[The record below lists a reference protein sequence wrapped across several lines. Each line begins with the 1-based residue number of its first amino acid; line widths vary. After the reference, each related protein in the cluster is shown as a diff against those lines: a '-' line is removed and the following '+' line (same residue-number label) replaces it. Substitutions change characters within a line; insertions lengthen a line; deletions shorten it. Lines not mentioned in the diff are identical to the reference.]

1 MQSNINPI
9 EMAGRSHPADNPS
22 LEAVRQNEWRLLQV
36 YLYYRLLLAVSL
48 LGAYFLSTPK
58 GQQGQSVDQQL
69 YFATSV
75 TYLVLTALGL
85 LIARLRSGKLRTQ
98 VFIIIV
104 IDILAIAI
112 LEYANGQ
119 TSSNLTILLVVTVA
133 AGSILV
139 EGKLATFF
147 AAIATLVVLYRQI
160 YSAFT
165 SGSFSQEDLA
175 QSALIGIACFATSIL
190 AQQIAKRLRESAELA
205 GQQAQDLANL
215 EELNHHIIQRMRTGI
230 VVVNG
235 DNQIVLINDACW
247 KMFGMPRMSDH
258 MQLENVSPQLARQ
271 LDQWRD
277 NPYVRT
283 RPFRSSASGPEVQ
296 TNFTSLET
304 GDDAGALIFVD
315 DNTRMAQQAQQLK
328 LASLGGL
335 TASIAHEI
343 RNPLGAISHA
353 AQLLQES
360 TELNKSDARLAEIIH
375 QHCVRMNKV
384 IENVL
389 QLSRRKQVQPEL
401 LNMQE
406 WLLHFIE
413 EFRSTQNSPVQIEFK
428 ITRPDLSFRIDPSQM
443 GQVLT
448 NLFQNGLRYSEKN
461 TGKRTL
467 RVIADFSIQ
476 TEQPT
481 LDIIDQGPGIPED
494 MRDKVFE
501 PFYTSEKSG
510 TGLGLYIARELCEAN
525 QARLDYIPTKTG
537 CCFRITFSHP
547 ARIVTI

>member
-1 MQSNINPI
+1 MTENILRNGSEQQPLDA
-9 EMAGRSHPADNPS
+9 M
-22 LEAVRQNEWRLLQV
+22 RQNEWRLLQV
-36 YLYYRLLLAVSL
+36 YLYYRLLLSLSL
-48 LGAYFLSTPK
+48 LAAYFFAERKTGLS
-58 GQQGQSVDQQL
+58 GSLDQQL
-69 YFATSV
+69 YFATIA
-75 TYLVLTALGL
+75 TYFVLAILSL
-85 LIARLRSGKLRTQ
+85 LTARLRTGRLGIQ

-104 IDILAIAI
+104 TDIVAIGI

-119 TSSNLTILLVVTVA
+119 ANSNLTILLVVTVA

-139 EGKLATFF
+139 EGKLAIFF
-147 AAIATLVVLYRQI
+147 AAVATLVVLYKQV
-160 YSAFT
+160 YGAVLK
-165 SGSFSQEDLA
+165 GSFSQDELI

-190 AQQIAKRLRESAELA
+190 AQQIARRLRESAELA
-205 GQQAQDLANL
+205 GRQAKDLANL

-235 DNQIVLINDACW
+235 NNEILLLNDACW

-258 MQLENVSPQLARQ
+258 TKLENISPELSQQLA
-271 LDQWRD
+271 QWRS
-277 NPYVRT
+277 NNFVRT
-283 RPFRSSASGPEVQ
+283 RPFRASFTGPEVQ
-296 TNFTSLET
+296 ANFTSLDT
-304 GDDAGALIFVD
+304 GESSNALIFVD

-353 AQLLQES
+353 SQLLQES
-360 TELNKSDARLAEIIH
+360 TDLNKGDARLAEIIH

-389 QLSRRKQVQPEL
+389 QLSRRKAVQPEL
-401 LNMQE
+401 FNMRD
-406 WLLHFIE
+406 WLASFIE
-413 EFRSTQNSPVQIEFK
+413 DFKSTQNEPVDIDF
-428 ITRPDLSFRIDPSQM
+428 RCPRSDLTFRIDPSQM

-448 NLFQNGLRYSEKN
+448 NLFQNGLRYSEKS

-467 RVIADFSIQ
+467 QVVADINIQ

-481 LDIIDQGPGIPED
+481 LDIIDRGPGVAND
-494 MRDKVFE
+494 VRDKIFE

-525 QARLDYIPTKTG
+525 QARLDYIPTKSG
-537 CCFRITFSHP
+537 SCFRITFSHP

>member
-1 MQSNINPI
+1 MTENILRNGSEHQPLDA
-9 EMAGRSHPADNPS
+9 M
-22 LEAVRQNEWRLLQV
+22 RQNEWRLLQV
-36 YLYYRLLLAVSL
+36 YLYYRLLLSLSL
-48 LGAYFLSTPK
+48 LAAYFFAERKSGLS
-58 GQQGQSVDQQL
+58 GSLDQQL
-69 YFATSV
+69 YFATAA
-75 TYLVLTALGL
+75 TYFVLTVLSL
-85 LIARLRSGKLRTQ
+85 LTARLRTGRLGIQ

-104 IDILAIAI
+104 TDILAIGI

-119 TSSNLTILLVVTVA
+119 ASSNLTILLVVTVA

-139 EGKLATFF
+139 EGKLAIFF
-147 AAIATLVVLYRQI
+147 AAVATLVVLYKQA
-160 YSAFT
+160 YGAFLKGT
-165 SGSFSQEDLA
+165 FSQDELV

-190 AQQIAKRLRESAELA
+190 AQQIARRLRESAELA
-205 GQQAQDLANL
+205 GQQAKDLANL

-235 DNQIVLINDACW
+235 NNEILLLNDACW

-258 MQLENVSPQLARQ
+258 LKLENISPELSQQLT
-271 LDQWRD
+271 QWRS
-277 NPYVRT
+277 NNFVRT
-283 RPFRSSASGPEVQ
+283 RPFRASYTGPEVQ
-296 TNFTSLET
+296 ANFTSLDT
-304 GDDAGALIFVD
+304 GESSNALIFVD

-353 AQLLQES
+353 SQLLQES
-360 TELNKSDARLAEIIH
+360 TDLNKGDARLAEIIH

-389 QLSRRKQVQPEL
+389 QLSRRKAVQPEL
-401 LNMQE
+401 FNMKE
-406 WLLHFIE
+406 WLSSFIDD
-413 EFRSTQNSPVQIEFK
+413 FKSTQNEPVDIDF
-428 ITRPDLSFRIDPSQM
+428 RCSRSDLTFRIDPSQM

-467 RVIADFSIQ
+467 QVVADLNIQ

-481 LDIIDQGPGIPED
+481 LDIIDRGPGVAND
-494 MRDKVFE
+494 LRDKIFE

-525 QARLDYIPTKTG
+525 QARLDYISTKTG
-537 CCFRITFSHP
+537 SCFRITFSHP

>member
-1 MQSNINPI
+1 MTENILRNGSEQQPLDA
-9 EMAGRSHPADNPS
+9 M
-22 LEAVRQNEWRLLQV
+22 RQNEWRLLQV
-36 YLYYRLLLAVSL
+36 YLYYRLLLSLSL
-48 LGAYFLSTPK
+48 LAAYFFAERKTGLS
-58 GQQGQSVDQQL
+58 GSLDQQL
-69 YFATSV
+69 YFATAA
-75 TYLVLTALGL
+75 TYFVLTVLSL
-85 LIARLRSGKLRTQ
+85 LTARLRTGRLGIQ

-104 IDILAIAI
+104 TDILAIGI

-119 TSSNLTILLVVTVA
+119 ASSNLTILLVVTVA

-139 EGKLATFF
+139 EGKLAIFF
-147 AAIATLVVLYRQI
+147 AAVATLVVLYKQVYGAI
-160 YSAFT
+160 LK
-165 SGSFSQEDLA
+165 GSFSQDELV

-190 AQQIAKRLRESAELA
+190 AQQIARRLRESAELA
-205 GQQAQDLANL
+205 GQQAKDLANL

-235 DNQIVLINDACW
+235 NNEILLLNDACW

-258 MQLENVSPQLARQ
+258 LKLENISPELSQQLT
-271 LDQWRD
+271 QWRT
-277 NPYVRT
+277 NNFVRT
-283 RPFRSSASGPEVQ
+283 RPFRASYTGPEVQ
-296 TNFTSLET
+296 ANFTSLDT
-304 GDDAGALIFVD
+304 GESSNALIFVD

-353 AQLLQES
+353 SQLLQES
-360 TELNKSDARLAEIIH
+360 SDLNKGDARLAEIIH

-389 QLSRRKQVQPEL
+389 QLSRRKAVQPEL
-401 LNMQE
+401 FNMRD
-406 WLLHFIE
+406 WLGSFIE
-413 EFRSTQNSPVQIEFK
+413 DFKSTQNEPVDIDF
-428 ITRPDLSFRIDPSQM
+428 RCSRSDLTFRIDPSQM

-467 RVIADFSIQ
+467 QVVADINIQ

-481 LDIIDQGPGIPED
+481 LDIIDRGPGVAND
-494 MRDKVFE
+494 VRDKIFE

-525 QARLDYIPTKTG
+525 QARLDYIPTKSG
-537 CCFRITFSHP
+537 SCFRITFSHP